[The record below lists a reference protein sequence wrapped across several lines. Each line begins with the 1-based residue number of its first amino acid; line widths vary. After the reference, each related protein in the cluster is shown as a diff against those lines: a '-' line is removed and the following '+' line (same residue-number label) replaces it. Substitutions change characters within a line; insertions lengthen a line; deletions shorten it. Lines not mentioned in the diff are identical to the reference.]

1 MRKCMIASLSV
12 VVLVLATVVFGCSQ
26 AAIAPEDDSSTSAS
40 TTYLAIVKAQEEHA
54 RLAVEAVSRYVDLP
68 GGSGRSAGG
77 GDAMNFDVIGGYLPD
92 DLSTLTRSMPSRAAG
107 GETEITLEQELD
119 GIAEGFQNQLDS
131 LLPDPTDA
139 LTLPFVA
146 GSEEGLV
153 IGGDSVIP
161 YRSLEGAV
169 TVEILNA
176 MARGEDVEALVQGM
190 ERELEAE
197 FGTESS
203 RGVVKAGDGRWPGGV
218 VNYRWGNIT
227 QQHKDAV
234 LTAMGTWSSATGN
247 RVGWRELPDNGWNN
261 FQLAIHAIGV
271 VDISTKDLPSGA
283 GWANVGY
290 GGGHRICEIDI
301 STTDPQSLQR
311 VPLHELGHVLG
322 LYHEHQRWNRD
333 DYIIV
338 ENASDTVNY
347 GKIPKEI
354 SGWRWEWLRIRIG
367 WWTISIPY
375 PCWWSKTNS
384 YTTGDFD
391 FKSIMLYSSPFC
403 EARPEK
409 AYLNGNSTYIPYNYT
424 LSPHDIEMVNRI
436 Y

>member
-1 MRKCMIASLSV
+1 M
-12 VVLVLATVVFGCSQ
+12 
-26 AAIAPEDDSSTSAS
+26 
-40 TTYLAIVKAQEEHA
+40 
-54 RLAVEAVSRYVDLP
+54 
-68 GGSGRSAGG
+68 
-77 GDAMNFDVIGGYLPD
+77 
-92 DLSTLTRSMPSRAAG
+92 
-107 GETEITLEQELD
+107 
-119 GIAEGFQNQLDS
+119 
-131 LLPDPTDA
+131 
-139 LTLPFVA
+139 
-146 GSEEGLV
+146 

-338 ENASDTVNY
+338 ANASDGVNY

-367 WWTISIPY
+367 WWTITIPY

-391 FKSIMLYSSPFC
+391 FKSIMLYPYLDIH
-403 EARPEK
+403 PHK
-409 AYLNGNSTYIPYNYT
+409 QYLNDGDPETKYNLT
-424 LSPHDIEMVNRI
+424 LSPHDIEMVNGI

>member
-1 MRKCMIASLSV
+1 MRKWMIASLSV
-12 VVLVLATVVFGCSQ
+12 VVLVAATVVFGCSQ
-26 AAIAPEDDSSTSAS
+26 AAIAPDDASSSSAS

-77 GDAMNFDVIGGYLPD
+77 GDAMSFDDIGGYLPD
-92 DLSTLTRSMPSRAAG
+92 DLSTLTRSVPSRAAG

-119 GIAEGFQNQLDS
+119 SIAQDFQSQLDS

-146 GSEEGLV
+146 GSEDGLV

-218 VNYRWGNIT
+218 VNYRWGSIT

-234 LTAMGTWSSATGN
+234 LTAMSTWSAATGN
-247 RVGWRELPDNGWNN
+247 RVSWRELPDNGWNK
-261 FQLAIHAIGV
+261 FQLAIYAIGV
-271 VDISTKDLPSGA
+271 VDISTKDLPSGTN

-301 STTDPQSLQR
+301 STTTPQSLQR

-333 DYIIV
+333 EYIIV
-338 ENASDTVNY
+338 KNASDGVNY

-354 SGWRWEWLRIRIG
+354 SGWRWEWVRIRIG

-375 PCWWSKTNS
+375 PCWWTKTNS
-384 YTTGDFD
+384 YTTGNFD
-391 FKSIMLYSSPFC
+391 FNSIMLYQDFKVHPH
-403 EARPEK
+403 K
-409 AYLNGNSTYIPYNYT
+409 QHLNDGESRTKYNLT

>member
-1 MRKCMIASLSV
+1 MRKWIIASLSV
-12 VVLVLATVVFGCSQ
+12 MVLVLATVVFGCSQ

-107 GETEITLEQELD
+107 GETEITLEQELE

-218 VNYRWGNIT
+218 VNYRWGDIT

-234 LTAMGTWSSATGN
+234 LTAMSTWSSATGN

-261 FQLAIHAIGV
+261 FLTSIFILSYVKIFDYDFSGSVLGDANIGYY
-271 VDISTKDLPSGA
+271 SGPHELRVKTNLSGQA
-283 GWANVGY
+283 
-290 GGGHRICEIDI
+290 
-301 STTDPQSLQR
+301 LQR

-354 SGWRWEWLRIRIG
+354 SGWRWEWKTMRIL
-367 WWTISIPY
+367 WWSISIPY
-375 PCWWSKTNS
+375 PCWWTKTNS

-391 FKSIMLYSSPFC
+391 FNSIMLYPYLDVHSHKQHLNDG
-403 EARPEK
+403 EPETK
-409 AYLNGNSTYIPYNYT
+409 YNLT
-424 LSPHDIEMVNRI
+424 LSPHDIEMVLRI